1 MRISLTLL
9 GCLLVGLGCVATGL
23 VMAEEDQLAYAVV
36 SEAPKDKA
44 KVPAKVAIEGTVSDI
59 KLLASETILGN
70 LIWKKL
76 EICHALKLEG
86 QRAGDGFRV
95 SSVRAIDASLLPMV
109 LQGFAGDCLL
119 KKALDIAPLV
129 D

>member
-1 MRISLTLL
+1 MRPSVAVL
-9 GCLLVGLGCVATGL
+9 GCLLIGLGGLATHEAL
-23 VMAEEDQLAYAVV
+23 AEDDQLAYAVV

-44 KVPAKVAIEGTVSDI
+44 KVPARIAIDGTVSDL
-59 KLLASETILGN
+59 KLLASDNTLGN

-76 EICHALKLEG
+76 EICHALRLEG
-86 QRAGDGFRV
+86 RRAGDGFHV
-95 SSVRAIDASLLPMV
+95 NSARAIDASLLPMV

-119 KKALDIAPLV
+119 KKALDVAPLV